1 MTNRDKIEDAYA
13 AAHIRALTL
22 LENLH
27 QRIED
32 LPARR
37 VNIASRRVQR
47 QQNVRNRL
55 TSVVPIEIDLSQH
68 TGSGHMSPIRRKID
82 LIAN

>member
-1 MTNRDKIEDAYA
+1 MTNRDSIEHAYT

-32 LPARR
+32 MPAPSDDSPAIGWDDVGTLRHLCAR
-37 VNIASRRVQR
+37 LEELMEPNEPDDDAS
-47 QQNVRNRL
+47 
-55 TSVVPIEIDLSQH
+55 
-68 TGSGHMSPIRRKID
+68 
-82 LIAN
+82 